1 MDPLPIYINSEETFI
16 YSKLINTEVAQRY
29 VRIEKQDAESGKIIP
44 MANTVFQVR
53 DSEGN
58 LVVQS
63 LKYPEVQELSYYTT
77 DEKGYLIMPEKLP
90 YGEYSVYEV
99 TAPDGYYNEHAEDGQ
114 PSATFK
120 VESNTVENPD
130 KDAQVVTIVQN
141 MPQKV
146 NLTIRTTG
154 QVLTGTYGQEANGY
168 DIEAP
173 AYGAGVIPGAQY
185 KLTAKTDIKTGGSS
199 CSYGS
204 WRISNS
210 YCK

>member
-1 MDPLPIYINSEETFI
+1 
-16 YSKLINTEVAQRY
+16 
-29 VRIEKQDAESGKIIP
+29 

-90 YGEYSVYEV
+90 YGEYTVYEV
-99 TAPDGYYNEHAEDGQ
+99 TAPDGYYNAHAEDGP

-141 MPQKV
+141 MPQK
-146 NLTIRTTG
+146 G
-154 QVLTGTYGQEANGY
+154 
-168 DIEAP
+168 
-173 AYGAGVIPGAQY
+173 
-185 KLTAKTDIKTGGSS
+185 
-199 CSYGS
+199 
-204 WRISNS
+204 
-210 YCK
+210 